1 VDVKRPGRSG
11 ALAVDA
17 RDRRI
22 TLASGVRLH
31 YRDWGEPAAP
41 VVVLLHGS
49 GLTARA
55 YDALARG
62 LADRFR
68 VLVPDLRGHGE
79 SDRAEE
85 YTWEQALEDID
96 GIVRTLSMAPVSIV
110 GHAIG
115 AQLAAAYAGRRPT
128 AVLRLVLIDWVPGAA
143 YTPEYG
149 QDLAELFGRQT
160 IGNPEEIL
168 RLAKHRQPHLL
179 DDAFRHVIATNLV
192 PGEDRRLTWRFD
204 PRVLGDGLA
213 FWIDEPVVTELIR
226 KILCPTLLV
235 RAIDSQYVTREQAA
249 RTIGRLQ
256 DGRLVQIP
264 ESGHCLP
271 WEQPERLLQVVR
283 TFLAPRAESAPDR

>member
-1 VDVKRPGRSG
+1 MNRPGKSG

-22 TLASGVRLH
+22 TPPGGVRLH

-68 VLVPDLRGHGE
+68 VIVPDLRGHGE
-79 SDRAEE
+79 SDRSEE
-85 YTWEQALEDID
+85 YTWERALDDID
-96 GIVRTLSMAPVSIV
+96 GVVRTFSMAPVSIV
-110 GHAIG
+110 GHGIG

-128 AVLRLVLIDWVPGAA
+128 AVLRAVLVDWAPGAT
-143 YTPEYG
+143 YTPEYR
-149 QDLAELFGRQT
+149 QALDDIYGRRT
-160 IGNPEEIL
+160 IGSPEEIL
-168 RLAKHRQPHLL
+168 RIARESHPNLL

-192 PGEDRRLTWRFD
+192 AGEDRRLTWRFD
-204 PRVLGDGLA
+204 PRALCDGLA
-213 FWIDEPVVTELIR
+213 FQIDEMTVTEQIR

-235 RAIDSQYVTREQAA
+235 RATDSQYVTRDQAA
-249 RTIGRLQ
+249 RTIGRLR
-256 DGRLVQIP
+256 DGRLIQIP
-264 ESGHCLP
+264 ESGHWVP

-283 TFLAPRAESAPDR
+283 TFLVPRAESAPLR